1 MLRCAMLPQET
12 SALHFP
18 SGPSKKQMSLRSP
31 FSFFLVMLVASIG
44 FYASAQQ
51 VTIPAGVPLR
61 IQIDKRY
68 PINVGTKVEGHL
80 IAPVFLVDH
89 EILPVNTHV
98 SGAVVATHPVRGGER
113 ADALLNGD
121 FTSLANPEVQF
132 DHITLPD
139 GTIEAISTHVTQRDG
154 AVVRM
159 KSSTKK
165 PSLTQQAEDV
175 VKQRERDTLDQITKP
190 GKSDRLLRIFYS
202 QLPYHP
208 QRIWMGTQFDADL
221 TAPLSISQKN
231 PPAPLPV
238 LPLNEKSMLGVLEAR
253 LTQDL
258 SSATAKQGEIV
269 DAVLTKPLLDGTKKQ
284 VLLPEGTHLEG
295 VILQAKPAR
304 WLARNGRL
312 RFTFRRVDLPQ
323 TPIADAPKQAPELES
338 RQPNGPSATDHPI
351 HGRMITSE
359 TNRKQNVEIDSEGGA
374 KATSGPDKYIAPLV
388 LGLFAASA
396 SLGDDDNVVKN
407 GVVGNGF
414 GLMAR
419 IATMATANR
428 GVSMGFAY
436 YALSKSVYKHWIAR
450 GSELTF
456 PKDTRIQIEL
466 SER

>member
-12 SALHFP
+12 HALHSSP
-18 SGPSKKQMSLRSP
+18 RSSKKQMSSRSP
-31 FSFFLVMLVASIG
+31 FLFLLPVAA
-44 FYASAQQ
+44 FCLHVPAQEA
-51 VTIPAGVPLR
+51 TIPAGVPLR
-61 IQIDKRY
+61 IQINKRY
-68 PINVGTKVEGHL
+68 LVDVGTRVEGHL

-89 EILPVNTHV
+89 EVLPVNTQV
-98 SGAVVATHPVRGGER
+98 SGSVIATHPITGGER
-113 ADALLNGD
+113 AEALLNGD
-121 FTSLANPEVQF
+121 FTPLVMPELRF
-132 DHITLPD
+132 DQITLPD

-154 AVVRM
+154 SVVRM
-159 KSSTKK
+159 KSSGKK

-175 VKQRERDTLDQITKP
+175 VKQREQDTLDQITKP

-221 TAPLSISQKN
+221 TEPLNIPQKN

-238 LPLNEKSMLGVLEAR
+238 LPLSEKSLVGVIEAR
-253 LTQDL
+253 LTQNL
-258 SSATAKQGEIV
+258 SSATAKQGETV

-284 VLLPEGTHLEG
+284 VILPEGTHLEG
-295 VILQAKPAR
+295 VVLQAKPAR
-304 WLARNGRL
+304 WLARNGKL

-323 TPIADAPKQAPELES
+323 TAIASVPRQAPELES
-338 RQPNGPSATDHPI
+338 RQANGPSATGHPI

-359 TNRKQNVEIDSEGGA
+359 ANRKQNVEIDSEGGA
-374 KATSGPDKYIAPLV
+374 KATGGPDKYVAPLV

-396 SLGDDDNVVKN
+396 SLGDDDDVVKN

-419 IATMATANR
+419 LATMATANR
-428 GVSMGFAY
+428 GVAMGFSY

>member
-1 MLRCAMLPQET
+1 M
-12 SALHFP
+12 
-18 SGPSKKQMSLRSP
+18 PSKFPYLV
-31 FSFFLVMLVASIG
+31 FLLFGVASY
-44 FYASAQQ
+44 FYAPAQE
-51 VTIPAGVPLR
+51 VAIPVGVPLR

-68 PINVGTKVEGHL
+68 PVNVGTKVEGHL

-89 EILPVNTHV
+89 EVIPVNTRV
-98 SGAVVATHPVRGGER
+98 SGSVIATHPITGGER

-121 FTSLANPEVQF
+121 FTPLVTPELRF
-132 DHITLPD
+132 DEIILPD
-139 GTIEAISTHVTQRDG
+139 GSTQSISTTVVQRDG
-154 AVVRM
+154 SVVRM
-159 KSSTKK
+159 KASGKK
-165 PSLTQQAEDV
+165 PSMTQQAEDAL
-175 VKQRERDTLDQITKP
+175 KQREQDTLDQITKP
-190 GKSDRLLRIFYS
+190 GKSDRLLRMFYA

-208 QRIWMGTQFDADL
+208 QRIWSGTQFDADL
-221 TAPLSISQKN
+221 TAPLNIPQKDV
-231 PPAPLPV
+231 PTPLPV
-238 LPLNEKSMLGVLEAR
+238 LPISEKSLVGVIEAR

-258 SSATAKQGEIV
+258 SSATAKQGETV

-295 VILQAKPAR
+295 VVLQAKPAR
-304 WLARNGRL
+304 SLARNGKL
-312 RFTFRRVDLPQ
+312 RFTFRRVDLPKTQ
-323 TPIADAPKQAPELES
+323 VSTAASPQSASGLEQ
-338 RQPNGPSATDHPI
+338 RQDNTGSATDHPI

-359 TNRKQNVEIDSEGGA
+359 ANRKQNVEIDSEGGA
-374 KATSGPDKYIAPLV
+374 KATGGPDKYVAPLV

-419 IATMATANR
+419 LATMAAANR
-428 GVSMGFAY
+428 NVSQGFAY
-436 YALSKSVYKHWIAR
+436 YALAKSVYKRWIAR

>member
-1 MLRCAMLPQET
+1 MLS
-12 SALHFP
+12 SAIL
-18 SGPSKKQMSLRSP
+18 LA
-31 FSFFLVMLVASIG
+31 LLLAATVASARG
-44 FYASAQQ
+44 QSA
-51 VTIPAGVPLR
+51 TIPAGVPLR
-61 IQIDKRY
+61 VQIDNRY
-68 PINVGTKVEGHL
+68 PMDVGTKVEGHL

-89 EILPVNTHV
+89 EVLPVNTRV
-98 SGAVVATHPVRGGER
+98 SGSVIATHRIHGGER

-121 FTSLANPEVQF
+121 FTPLKTPELQF
-132 DHITLPD
+132 DQITLRD
-139 GTIEAISTHVTQRDG
+139 GTVEAITTHVTQRDG

-159 KSSTKK
+159 KSSGKK

-175 VKQRERDTLDQITKP
+175 AKQREHDTLDQITKP
-190 GKSDRLLRIFYS
+190 GKSNRLLRMLYS

-208 QRIWMGTQFDADL
+208 QRIWPGTQFDADL
-221 TAPLSISQKN
+221 TAPLNIPGKN
-231 PPAPLPV
+231 ASTPLPV
-238 LPLNEKSMLGVLEAR
+238 LPLTEKSLVGVIEAR

-258 SSATAKQGEIV
+258 NSATTKQGETV
-269 DAVLTKPLLDGTKKQ
+269 DAVLTKPLLDTTRKQ

-295 VILQAKPAR
+295 VVLQAKPAR
-304 WLARNGRL
+304 WFARNGKL

-323 TPIADAPKQAPELES
+323 SQTVDVPQQAPELES
-338 RQPNGPSATDHPI
+338 PQAATSSSSDHQI

-359 TNRKQNVEIDSEGGA
+359 ANRNQNVEIDSEGGA
-374 KATSGPDKYIAPLV
+374 KATGGPNKYIAPLV

-407 GVVGNGF
+407 GVVSNGF

-428 GVSMGFAY
+428 GVTQGFAY
-436 YALSKSVYKHWIAR
+436 YALSKSIYKRWIAR

-466 SER
+466 SQR